1 MTTAKV
7 QSESALD
14 RNQWLLLGAVTAV
27 ASVVAVLIVQIIA
40 MAIWPDIAL
49 FRPLDSL
56 ARTAVFT
63 AVPAAG
69 ATAVFVWLARRRADP
84 VPGFLKIAAIVLV
97 VSIIPDYLLPVEHK
111 TFLASTV
118 TAFLHVVAA
127 AVTVSVLVAGYRQ
140 QAGA

>member
-7 QSESALD
+7 RSESALD
-14 RNQWLLLGAVTAV
+14 RNQWLLLGAVTAA
-27 ASVVAVLIVQIIA
+27 ASVAAVLIVQMIA
-40 MAIWPDIAL
+40 MAIWPDVAL

-56 ARTAVFT
+56 PRTAVFT

-69 ATAVFVWLARRRADP
+69 ATAVFAWLARRKADP
-84 VPGFLKIAAIVLV
+84 THSFLKIAAVVLI

-111 TFLASTV
+111 TLLASTV

-127 AVTVSVLVAGYRQ
+127 AVTVSVLVAGYRR